1 MENNIKT
8 ISLHKIKE
16 LIGTRKNKLN
26 VNNNDSFYF
35 VKESNKEYYVEPL
48 LSYIESG
55 INSEYNKSNIIL
67 ISAPGATGKSE
78 MTKNLSFELNIPVF
92 DLGQHD
98 AVGANSFIGMLYKTI
113 SPMEMGRVLTDLT
126 SGQYS
131 IIIDALDE
139 GLTRTKSA
147 AAFEAFL
154 KDIADIAK
162 QSSGLPFIIFG
173 RTSVLE
179 YATLFF
185 EDKGIKVSLLQ
196 IEPFTLE
203 QAKRF
208 VDNCVKRHNINIFDK
223 AYKDVRDKILDCIK
237 GFFKS
242 EGEIKNKLYEGF
254 IGYAPVLQSIAKL
267 IISSN
272 NLIDLYNQL
281 NEANE
286 KGIMLIKKIIETIL
300 NREREKLLGKEGEQ
314 GLLSKD
320 LLANRD
326 EQFKTSF
333 KAKAYD
339 INEQY
344 IRLLYKCLDESF
356 HSSITNDEEFNKEYD
371 KNVLSWENE
380 HPFRDNDKNK
390 IVNVV
395 FEAFVLVELM
405 SKDEYSDKVLNY
417 LKNKGNGSYML
428 YNIFKLTSG
437 YSSIDCHYLPYL
449 IESFQSLDRGE
460 SRGKVEIT
468 SLINDINDDNIS
480 LEIDFSRDGDELE
493 LNTDKEYTIKTT
505 IPKNEYFVMPK
516 VISNIYIDADE
527 LNVEMSNITTEFSA
541 PVNIA
546 VKNVKMSSKEF
557 QFRTFDK
564 NNNNIVIECDNFE
577 SRSLFD
583 GMQSVYTIGKVD
595 IKIISTNTVFF
606 PFVKYKQDTY
616 DKKNDK
622 EEAIFDKYQKM
633 RRTILHFHSY
643 KGGELAK
650 YKTKI
655 DNRIGSSSTGKK
667 VLNALIKTGIIIEDG
682 MLYKINKTKLD
693 EFGIDFNKIR
703 STEINGKLEEFLK
716 KI

>member
-1 MENNIKT
+1 MENIIKT

-26 VNNNDSFYF
+26 INNNDSFYF
-35 VKESNKEYYVEPL
+35 VKESNKNYYVEPL

-113 SPMEMGRVLTDLT
+113 SPMEMGKVLTELT
-126 SGQYS
+126 SGKYS

-196 IEPFTLE
+196 IEPFTLD
-203 QAKRF
+203 QAKQF

-300 NREREKLLGKEGEQ
+300 NREREKLLGKDGEQ

-339 INEQY
+339 IDEQY

-437 YSSIDCHYLPYL
+437 YSSIDRHYLPYL

-468 SLINDINDDNIS
+468 SLINYINDDNIS

-546 VKNVKMSSKEF
+546 VKNVKMSGKEF

-577 SRSLFD
+577 SRPLFE

-606 PFVKYKQDTY
+606 PFVKYKQDIY
-616 DKKNDK
+616 DKKNEK
-622 EEAIFDKYQKM
+622 EEDIFDKYQKM
-633 RRTILHFHSY
+633 RKTILHFHSY

-655 DNRIGSSSTGKK
+655 DNRIGSTSTGKK
-667 VLNALIKTGIIIEDG
+667 VLNALINSGIIIEDG
-682 MLYKINKTKLD
+682 ILYKINKTKLN

-703 STEINGKLEEFLK
+703 STEINGKLRDFLMS
-716 KI
+716 I